1 MRQSDKICL
10 ALLAAAL
17 TFSMIPGQSAASE
30 TGERISLEQAFRIAL
45 ENNEQVKIS
54 GKELR
59 QAETDVT
66 TATSELYPQISVR
79 GAYNWEKERDF
90 NGGSSS
96 LQGSQESIFTTPNE
110 YGTLSL
116 QLDQHIYQW
125 GKVWSGRKIAQYYRE
140 GTRLR
145 HVRRVQEILFQVS
158 TRYYEVLLGREAI
171 EIAETALERA
181 EKQLQQ
187 ARARFNAGILTRTD
201 VLRAEV
207 QVSRSR
213 EELERAKNQHDI
225 AMENLALELGI
236 GSTPDSLAEPG
247 EKSFP
252 QTQVTDLYNKALK
265 NRKDLKQAQKEL
277 QGRKE
282 NISVE
287 KADFFPR
294 LSFTGQYTRTDE
306 KGLYYGEYDDWRA
319 ALELS
324 FPLFT
329 GWKNSADVDR
339 AKAEQNK
346 AEYSLD
352 RLRKQIRNE
361 VRSVYLNIQTQEKVI
376 DQLKKQVQSAEEN
389 YRQVTARFQQGL
401 VTAVD
406 QIDAF
411 TALTESENSLA
422 QAYYTYQLDL
432 IQLKLATGT
441 FQEDLL
447 EEEILNENS

>member
-10 ALLAAAL
+10 ALAAAL
-17 TFSMIPGQSAASE
+17 TFSMILGQSAVSE
-30 TGERISLEQAFRIAL
+30 TRERISLEQAFRIAL

-54 GKELR
+54 RQELR

-79 GAYNWEKERDF
+79 GAYNWEKERDY
-90 NGGSSS
+90 GASSS
-96 LQGSQESIFTTPNE
+96 TQGSIFTTPNE

-145 HVRRVQEILFQVS
+145 HVRQVQEILYQVS
-158 TRYYEVLLGREAI
+158 TRYYEVLLGREAV

-181 EKQLQQ
+181 QKQLQQ
-187 ARARFNAGILTRTD
+187 ARARFDAGILTRTD

-236 GSTPDSLAEPG
+236 ESTPGSLVEPG
-247 EKSFP
+247 EKSFA
-252 QTQVTDLYNKALK
+252 QAQIVDLYNKALK
-265 NRKDLKQAQKEL
+265 NRKDFKQAQKEL

-282 NISVE
+282 NVSVE

-319 ALELS
+319 ALEVS

-339 AKAEQNK
+339 AKAEKNK
-346 AEYSLD
+346 AEYSLA

-361 VRSVYLNIQTQEKVI
+361 VRSVYLNILTQQKVI
-376 DQLKKQVQSAEEN
+376 DQLGKQVQSAEEN

-411 TALTESENSLA
+411 TALTESENRLA

-441 FQEDLL
+441 FQNDLL
-447 EEEILNENS
+447 EKKILNENS